1 MCDYP
6 SSPDRPTAQLHT
18 TGSGLH
24 LAIEGDHGQGAD
36 CCRERSR
43 DIATCV
49 TRSAGKLPVAE
60 VAKRYVASDRR
71 LTLTIGEQGADDYHH
86 NNDYHKGRLG
96 SEKRMCGNASYRAQL
111 SAVPP
116 ATRTWSKTSTWASRI
131 AACAVQTPQAKAQ
144 AAMGRHD
151 IPDAVARRASA
162 PASRCRKWH
171 ACALRLASLLA
182 RKFVDIQSMFDVSS

>member
-71 LTLTIGEQGADDYHH
+71 LTPTIGEQGADDYHH

-116 ATRTWSKTSTWASRI
+116 ATRTPMTQSSNSFP
-131 AACAVQTPQAKAQ
+131 VEQ
-144 AAMGRHD
+144 D
-151 IPDAVARRASA
+151 IDLGLPHRRLCGSDSA
-162 PASRCRKWH
+162 GKGPGCH
-171 ACALRLASLLA
+171 GPP
-182 RKFVDIQSMFDVSS
+182 